1 LIAAGD
7 PFRKYS
13 LQVALVSNLD
23 EDLYAIVKKGRKSRK
38 GRGFSSYEV
47 QAAGL
52 SFSQA
57 LARGIPIDLKRST
70 TYDENVDAL
79 QAYRAV
85 EASPPVRPMDLRA
98 VKGVGQKRAEQLKAA
113 GFDSLQKLAESDPQ
127 TVAAAAGVSE
137 NRAATWIDSAKTI
150 LAEQN

>member
-1 LIAAGD
+1 MAAGD
-7 PFRKYS
+7 SYRKYS
-13 LQVALVSNLD
+13 LQVALVNNLV

-57 LARGIPIDLKRST
+57 LAQGIPIDLKRST
-70 TYDENVDAL
+70 KYDENVDAL

-85 EASPPVRPMDLRA
+85 DAAPPARALDLRV

-113 GFDSLQKLAESDPQ
+113 GFASVQKLAESDPQ
-127 TVAAAAGVSE
+127 TVAAAVGVSE

-150 LAEQN
+150 LAEQT